1 MDGVRSAPV
10 VDVGQAVGLRA
21 QISTVG
27 PGSQAAEWHIPR
39 QIDNGGRTDVPAAPG
54 QIAGHIK
61 ARVAGI
67 LSMEHPSARS
77 DHPFGIRVPGNAEPR
92 RKVRFV
98 IGDEPVAEP
107 AIPRNLDR
115 RVESEGNTFVE
126 IPLSLA
132 HESWVTAQVCYI
144 RIRIHKRHI
153 EVDQIPAQV
162 EEWRRVLVSESVVD

>member
-1 MDGVRSAPV
+1 WNR
-10 VDVGQAVGLRA
+10 R
-21 QISTVG
+21 
-27 PGSQAAEWHIPR
+27 R
-39 QIDNGGRTDVPAAPG
+39 QIKNGGRSDGPTALG
-54 QIAGHIK
+54 QIAGYIK
-61 ARVAGI
+61 ARAAGI
-67 LSMEHPSARS
+67 LSMQPPSARS
-77 DHPFGIRVPGNAEPR
+77 NHPFGIRVPGNAEPR

-126 IPLSLA
+126 IPRSLA

-153 EVDQIPAQV
+153 EV
-162 EEWRRVLVSESVVD
+162 